1 MMQFIWMLCAGVM
14 AFGKGRGMIRWI
26 IAAYVLSWFA
36 PVILLFL
43 PMKADKFM
51 QRQSRLV
58 YWAEGLVL
66 KKEVEQINTVDDLFN
81 QLETPRG

>member
-1 MMQFIWMLCAGVM
+1 MMQYLWMLCAGVM

-51 QRQSRLV
+51 QRQARLV
-58 YWAEGLVL
+58 DWAEGLVL